1 MRKVFSFRSVFEVD
15 SQFNTGQLCDITR
28 DFFRRIRLFDE
39 IQRAAAKQLDNSTKR
54 SNDRCNGTDEFHFFP
69 RWFELFVW
77 RLQSYQRGKPEKEGE
92 KMMYNVVASAKK
104 AEVRIGLL
112 TVTKAHSA
120 AH

>member
-1 MRKVFSFRSVFEVD
+1 MREVFGFRSVFKVN

-28 DFFRRIRLFDE
+28 DFFRRIRLFDD
-39 IQRAAAKQLDNSTKR
+39 IQRAATKQLDNSAKGGDNCRNR
-54 SNDRCNGTDEFHFFP
+54 SDEFHFSP

-104 AEVRIGLL
+104 AEVGRE
-112 TVTKAHSA
+112 KPD
-120 AH
+120 